1 MTMQVTIAEL
11 QSLLQTLHLPTDTQV
26 TITFGEDSALEAL
39 LQRQKA
45 LLAMKKLRGTGNGR
59 LIKTLLQERALDAS
73 R

>member
-11 QSLLQTLHLPTDTQV
+11 QSLLQTLHLPTDTRV
-26 TITFGEDSALEAL
+26 TITFSEDPALEVA

-45 LLAMKKLRGTGNGR
+45 VLAMKKLRGTGNGR
-59 LIKTLLQERALDAS
+59 LVKTLLQEPTLDAS